1 MVFLLVGC
9 GGNNETEPSDTK
21 NDSNMNEESQQEKE
35 SDSTEHASMDH
46 SSSGEVPENLAKED
60 NPTYPLGSEAIMSAK
75 HMKGMDGAVATIEGA
90 YHTTVYAVTYKPT
103 TGGEKVEN
111 HKWVIHEELE
121 NAEEA
126 PYAEGDEVV
135 LEADHMNGMDGA
147 NATIDS
153 AQNTTVYMVSYKDTE
168 TKKVVKNHKW
178 VTEGELSP
186 VE

>member
-1 MVFLLVGC
+1 M
-9 GGNNETEPSDTK
+9 
-21 NDSNMNEESQQEKE
+21 
-35 SDSTEHASMDH
+35 
-46 SSSGEVPENLAKED
+46 
-60 NPTYPLGSEAIMSAK
+60 
-75 HMKGMDGAVATIEGA
+75 
-90 YHTTVYAVTYKPT
+90 
-103 TGGEKVEN
+103 
-111 HKWVIHEELE
+111 IHEELE

-178 VTEGELSP
+178 VTEDELSP